1 MEAAA
6 GDKGATSIPGS
17 SSVCQA
23 MSRLTSDLVGV
34 GSDDL
39 PWKYG
44 GQINSEGQR
53 QAWQRCGTLS
63 PDSDEADSTYIGF
76 WVHGKRSGQGTVV
89 FARGHIYQGEWLND
103 EQHGDGVYFSPAFD
117 PSSR

>member
-1 MEAAA
+1 
-6 GDKGATSIPGS
+6 
-17 SSVCQA
+17 

-39 PWKYG
+39 PWKYN
-44 GQINSEGQR
+44 GQINSQGQR
-53 QAWQRCGTLS
+53 HGHGKCVTLS
-63 PDSDEADSTYIGF
+63 PDSEETYSTYIGF
-76 WVHGKRSGQGTVV
+76 WVNGKRSGQGTVV

-103 EQHGDGVYFSPAFD
+103 EQHGEGVYFSPAFD